1 MKKVI
6 IIVALFTG
14 LNVHGQSYELQ
25 RLILDIEKLAQLRNI
40 LKDMYTSYEILS
52 TGYNTIKNISQGNFS
67 LHQAF
72 LDGLLEVSPAVKKY
86 KRVADIIDYQA
97 RIVSEYKA
105 AYKRFKQDKNFNPA
119 EITYL
124 GSVYNNLF
132 NESLKNLENLLDVIT
147 ASKLRM
153 SDDERLSA
161 IDSIYGDTKDQWLFL
176 RQFNNNTALLAFQ
189 RAVDHNDVLT
199 IQQLYHVK

>member
-86 KRVADIIDYQA
+86 KRVADIIDYQV